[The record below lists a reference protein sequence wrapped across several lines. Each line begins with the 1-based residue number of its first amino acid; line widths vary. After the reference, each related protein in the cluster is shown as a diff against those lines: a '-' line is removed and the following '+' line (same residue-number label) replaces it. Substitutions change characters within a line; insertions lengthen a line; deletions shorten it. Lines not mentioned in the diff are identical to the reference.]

1 MSSPSK
7 TKTSEFLTSEE
18 VVERL
23 LALPHLRSV
32 TATCVLPA
40 IRVGVDWRFRRSDL
54 ESWIAAQSAG
64 PVQS

>member
-1 MSSPSK
+1 MSSSSN
-7 TKTSEFLTSEE
+7 TKPSEFLTSEE

-40 IRVGVDWRFRRSDL
+40 IRVGTDWRFRRSDL
-54 ESWIAAQSAG
+54 ESWIAAQSVAA
-64 PVQS
+64 VS